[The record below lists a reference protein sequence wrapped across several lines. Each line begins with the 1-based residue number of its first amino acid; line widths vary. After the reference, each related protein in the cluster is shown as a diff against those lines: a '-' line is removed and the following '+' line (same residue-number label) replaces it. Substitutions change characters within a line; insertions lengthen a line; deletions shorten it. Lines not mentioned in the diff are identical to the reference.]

1 MLFIIIVVNIIRSSM
16 EIGYLRHFFQEGN
29 VILHELNPTAAIL
42 KECLFISVATNDDLE
57 NWFPRIDSK
66 LKKVSKNEI
75 DEEESNKLEM
85 KFMTNKY

>member
-1 MLFIIIVVNIIRSSM
+1 MKLAH
-16 EIGYLRHFFQEGN
+16 LDHFFEDTYA
-29 VILHELNPTAAIL
+29 ILHELNPTAAIL